1 MGIFVL
7 LILLSLG
14 FLGWGLIQA
23 RRSGR
28 AGLLVWLQGALL
40 VLPWLVFLGLF
51 ATGLTLDP
59 LALLILL
66 VGTTGGYIWV
76 GRLVRAT
83 MREQQEQL
91 RRGTEF
97 DLRPD
102 ARSGLEPAN
111 TEDDVIVPE
120 QSAIPEADLQTIR
133 GFFGIDTFFVTES
146 FPFRQGV
153 IFKGNLRGKAA
164 LIYPVLSEKLQTYFQ
179 DRYRLLLVS
188 DEEGKPAVIVV
199 PTDQDPFQPP
209 PINVL
214 VNVGLLVLTVFALV
228 QMSALFM
235 GVDVFTAPE
244 RIPETLPIACGVF
257 TVLVVHEIA
266 HYWQAKRYGVKL
278 GLAYPIPLL
287 TPIAVPPLG
296 FVLFPGSF
304 GSFTRFESPAPDRKA
319 LFDISLAGPV
329 AGGALALACL
339 VVGLLLSGT
348 TNQTGALV
356 LEPEYLGVST
366 LVGLLAGLL
375 VGPVSDGQMV
385 ALHPLAVVGF
395 LGLYI
400 TALTLLPS
408 GKLDGGRIV
417 QAVFGRKTART
428 TGIITLLLLAAA
440 GIFFPQFLYWA
451 AVLFVLGR
459 APERPPLDEI
469 TETDSRR
476 DILALVALFVMAAV
490 LLPLAPQFAARLG
503 LG

>member
-28 AGLLVWLQGALL
+28 AGFLIWLQGALL
-40 VLPWLVFLGLF
+40 VLPWLVFLGLL

-59 LALLILL
+59 LALLVLL
-66 VGTTGGYIWV
+66 VATTGGYIWV

-83 MREQQEQL
+83 LREQQEQL
-91 RRGTEF
+91 PRGTDRQEVRL
-97 DLRPD
+97 DL
-102 ARSGLEPAN
+102 PASI
-111 TEDDVIVPE
+111 DDVNLSE

-179 DRYRLLLVS
+179 DRYRLLLVN

-199 PTDQDPFQPP
+199 PTDQDPFQPQQV
-209 PINVL
+209 NVL

-228 QMSALFM
+228 QMSALFI

-257 TVLVVHEIA
+257 AVLVVHELA

-348 TNQTGALV
+348 TSQPGALV

-375 VGPVSDGQMV
+375 VGPVSEGQMV

-417 QAVFGRKTART
+417 QAVYGRKTART

-459 APERPPLDEI
+459 SPERPPLDEI

-476 DILALVALFVMAAV
+476 DILALVALFAMAAV